1 MTRNKIFSF
10 VLIVAMAAALFAAI
24 PAGTA
29 QASTL
34 GSGTILSFSLETDA
48 ATSITTGVVSLLG
61 TGGTTQK
68 ISISLETAI
77 KMGLLIPNPE
87 MIDKPVEIPN
97 LVDHTLDVSGTVNSM
112 DFVTDDT
119 TKITSLT
126 VILTP
131 TGGSPQAVSM
141 DLAQA
146 FSLDLVIVNPDM
158 VGTDVVIDPAD
169 ILDSTTSGKGS
180 SELETFFG
188 PTLGLTAGQLADY
201 KAAGFGYG
209 EIAQACWMAT
219 QLGGDAALLD
229 QILMAKQSG
238 DFSGLALPDGAT
250 VNNWGQLRKAVLTD
264 PHQNLGQIMSGHA
277 DPLATETAT
286 ATTSSTTHGNNHG
299 HGKGHGKGGH

>member
-10 VLIVAMAAALFAAI
+10 VLIVAMAVALFAAI

-34 GSGTILSFSLETDA
+34 GSGTILSFSLKTDA

-68 ISISLETAI
+68 ISVSLETAI
-77 KMGLLIPNPE
+77 KMGLVIPNPE
-87 MIDKPVEIPN
+87 MIGENVTIN
-97 LVDHTLDVSGTVNSM
+97 DVSGKVNSL

-119 TKITSLT
+119 TNITTLT
-126 VILTP
+126 VNLTP
-131 TGGSPQAVSM
+131 DGGDPQEVSV
-141 DLAQA
+141 DLEQA
-146 FSLDLVIVNPDM
+146 FELDLVIVNPDM

-169 ILDSTTSGKGS
+169 ILDSTSSGKGS

-188 PTLGLTAGQLADY
+188 PALGLTAGQLADY
-201 KAAGFGYG
+201 KTAGFGYG

-238 DFSGLALPDGAT
+238 DFSGLMLPDGKIVT
-250 VNNWGQLRKAVLTD
+250 NWGQLRKAVLTD

-277 DPLATETAT
+277 DPLAITTPTETPAPLMST
-286 ATTSSTTHGNNHG
+286 QGSSHG
-299 HGKGHGKGGH
+299 HGKGHGKGGNK